1 MHEKYT
7 TRGLIVSASAYRE
20 ADKIISIY
28 TEDFGLVSAVAAGVR
43 RSASKL
49 RYHTQDFSVR
59 LFSLVS
65 GRDIWRLVG
74 AEEIGGVMSFDPAA
88 SSEALA
94 AYARVLSLI
103 RRLVR
108 GEEKNE
114 QVFLT
119 LSSLYNLLADI
130 DKDAGVGG
138 NVHAGGDSSI
148 DISSLETLAVFRILH
163 SLGYIKSDAATEP
176 IITPTLIDKP
186 LVAYTKPLV
195 PFLISAIN
203 AGLTESH
210 L

>member
-7 TRGLIVSASAYRE
+7 TRGCIIHASAYRE

-28 TEDFGLVSAVAAGVR
+28 TEDFGLISAVAAGVR
-43 RSASKL
+43 SSASKL

-59 LFSLVS
+59 QFSLVN

-74 AEEIGGVMSFDPAA
+74 AEEISGVISLDPAD
-88 SSEALA
+88 SSDAPA
-94 AYARVLSLI
+94 VYARVLSLI

-119 LSSLYNLLADI
+119 LFSLHNLLSN
-130 DKDAGVGG
+130 KE
-138 NVHAGGDSSI
+138 NSSVNTLA
-148 DISSLETLAVFRILH
+148 LETLAVFRILH
-163 SLGYIKSDAATEP
+163 ALGYIKSDKLIEP
-176 IITPTLIDKP
+176 LIEP
-186 LVAYTKPLV
+186 MEMNPSLIALTKPLASQ
-195 PFLISAIN
+195 LISAIN
-203 AGLTESH
+203 KGLTESH

>member
-7 TRGLIVSASAYRE
+7 TRGCIIHASAYRE

-28 TEDFGLVSAVAAGVR
+28 TEDFGLVSVVAAGVR
-43 RSASKL
+43 RSPSKL
-49 RYHTQDFSVR
+49 RYHIQDFSVR
-59 LFSLVS
+59 RFSLVR

-74 AEEIGGVMSFDPAA
+74 AEEIAGIINLDPAA
-88 SSEALA
+88 SLEALSV
-94 AYARVLSLI
+94 YARVLSLI

-119 LSSLYNLLADI
+119 LFSLHNLLSTP
-130 DKDAGVGG
+130 
-138 NVHAGGDSSI
+138 NV
-148 DISSLETLAVFRILH
+148 ISVENTQVKENTNVNMAALETLAVFRILH
-163 SLGYIKSDAATEP
+163 SLGYIKSDVATEP
-176 IITPTLIDKP
+176 LITPPEISSNLVTSAKP
-186 LVAYTKPLV
+186 LVSS
-195 PFLISAIN
+195 LISAIN

>member
-20 ADKIISIY
+20 ADKILSIY

-59 LFSLVS
+59 QFSLVS

-74 AEEIGGVMSFDPAA
+74 AEEISGVISLDPTD
-88 SSEALA
+88 SSDAPA
-94 AYARVLSLI
+94 VYARVLSLI

-119 LSSLYNLLADI
+119 LFSLYKMLGSAISAKIARI
-130 DKDAGVGG
+130 DLSV
-138 NVHAGGDSSI
+138 
-148 DISSLETLAVFRILH
+148 LETLAVFRILH
-163 SLGYIKSDAATEP
+163 SLGYIKFDATTEP
-176 IITPTLIDKP
+176 LILPEEIDRALIASAKP
-186 LVAYTKPLV
+186 L
-195 PFLISAIN
+195 
-203 AGLTESH
+203 
-210 L
+210 

>member
-7 TRGLIVSASAYRE
+7 TRGCIIHASAYRE

-59 LFSLVS
+59 LFSLVR

-74 AEEIGGVMSFDPAA
+74 AEEIPGVINLGPAA
-88 SSEALA
+88 SLEALSV
-94 AYARVLSLI
+94 YSRVLSLI

-114 QVFLT
+114 QVFFT
-119 LSSLYNLLADI
+119 LFSLYNLLVSATSAEIARI
-130 DKDAGVGG
+130 DLSA
-138 NVHAGGDSSI
+138 
-148 DISSLETLAVFRILH
+148 LETLAVFRILH
-163 SLGYIKSDAATEP
+163 SLGYIKFDTTTEP
-176 IITPTLIDKP
+176 LIK
-186 LVAYTKPLV
+186 TKKINPDQISLAQPLV
-195 PFLISAIN
+195 PFMISTIN
-203 AGLTESH
+203 KGLTESH

>member
-20 ADKIISIY
+20 ADKILSIY
-28 TEDFGLVSAVAAGVR
+28 TEDFGLVSAVASGVR

-59 LFSLVS
+59 RFSLVL

-74 AEEIGGVMSFDPAA
+74 AEEIPGVINLDPTA
-88 SSEALA
+88 SLEALSV
-94 AYARVLSLI
+94 YARVLSLI

-119 LSSLYNLLADI
+119 LFSFHKLLSTP
-130 DKDAGVGG
+130 
-138 NVHAGGDSSI
+138 NV
-148 DISSLETLAVFRILH
+148 ISVDNITALETLAVFRILH
-163 SLGYIKSDAATEP
+163 ALGYIKSDAATEP
-176 IITPTLIDKP
+176 IITPALIDKP
-186 LVAYTKPLV
+186 TVISAKPLV
-195 PFLISAIN
+195 SSLIYAIN

>member
-7 TRGLIVSASAYRE
+7 TRGCIIHASAYRE

-59 LFSLVS
+59 RFSLVR

-74 AEEIGGVMSFDPAA
+74 AEEIAGLINLDPAA
-88 SSEALA
+88 SLEALSV
-94 AYARVLSLI
+94 YARVLSLI

-119 LSSLYNLLADI
+119 LLSLHNMLSSTISAD
-130 DKDAGVGG
+130 
-138 NVHAGGDSSI
+138 
-148 DISSLETLAVFRILH
+148 DISCLETLAVFRILH

-176 IITPTLIDKP
+176 LITPAKINQD
-186 LVAYTKPLV
+186 LVAHTKPLV
-195 PFLISAIN
+195 PSLISAIN

>member
-7 TRGLIVSASAYRE
+7 TRGFVLQTSAYRE

-59 LFSLVS
+59 RFSLVR

-74 AEEIGGVMSFDPAA
+74 AEEIADVTSIDPKTSAKF
-88 SSEALA
+88 LA
-94 AYARVLSLI
+94 VYARVLSLI

-108 GEEKNE
+108 GQEKNE
-114 QVFLT
+114 RVF
-119 LSSLYNLLADI
+119 SSLFSLYRLLLSATSAEIARI
-130 DKDAGVGG
+130 DLSA
-138 NVHAGGDSSI
+138 
-148 DISSLETLAVFRILH
+148 LETLSVFRILY
-163 SLGYIKSDAATEP
+163 SLGYIKSDAKTEP
-176 IITPTLIDKP
+176 LISTAEIG
-186 LVAYTKPLV
+186 LGQVALAKPLV
-195 PFLISAIN
+195 PSLISAIN

>member
-20 ADKIISIY
+20 ADKILSIY

-59 LFSLVS
+59 QFSLVS

-74 AEEIGGVMSFDPAA
+74 AEEISGVISLDPTD
-88 SSEALA
+88 SSDAPA
-94 AYARVLSLI
+94 VYTRILSLI

-119 LSSLYNLLADI
+119 LFSLYNLLSTP
-130 DKDAGVGG
+130 
-138 NVHAGGDSSI
+138 NVNMTA
-148 DISSLETLAVFRILH
+148 LETLLVFLFLH
-163 SLGYIKSDAATEP
+163 SLGYIKSDIATEP
-176 IITPTLIDKP
+176 LITPTSINKSLVVSAKP
-186 LVAYTKPLV
+186 LVSS
-195 PFLISAIN
+195 LISAIN

>member
-59 LFSLVS
+59 QFSLVS

-74 AEEIGGVMSFDPAA
+74 AEEISGVISLDPTD
-88 SSEALA
+88 SSDAPA
-94 AYARVLSLI
+94 VYARILSLI

-119 LSSLYNLLADI
+119 LFSLYNLLSTSSVISIKNTQVKEDTNI
-130 DKDAGVGG
+130 DTTA
-138 NVHAGGDSSI
+138 
-148 DISSLETLAVFRILH
+148 LETLAVFRILH
-163 SLGYIKSDAATEP
+163 SLGYIKSDVATEP
-176 IITPTLIDKP
+176 IITPALIDKP
-186 LVAYTKPLV
+186 MVISAKPLV
-195 PFLISAIN
+195 PSLISAIN

>member
-7 TRGLIVSASAYRE
+7 TRGFVLFASAYRE

-28 TEDFGLVSAVAAGVR
+28 TEDFGLVSAVASGVR

-59 LFSLVS
+59 RFSLVR

-74 AEEIGGVMSFDPAA
+74 AEEIADVTSIDPKTSAKF
-88 SSEALA
+88 LA
-94 AYARVLSLI
+94 VYARVLSLI

-108 GEEKNE
+108 GQEKNE
-114 QVFLT
+114 RVF
-119 LSSLYNLLADI
+119 SSLFSLYRLLAQASD
-130 DKDAGVGG
+130 DE
-138 NVHAGGDSSI
+138 NTNSSEI
-148 DISSLETLAVFRILH
+148 ANTDLAALETLSVFRILY
-163 SLGYIKSDAATEP
+163 SLGYIKSDATTEP
-176 IITPTLIDKP
+176 LISTAEIG
-186 LVAYTKPLV
+186 LGQVALAKPLV
-195 PFLISAIN
+195 PSLISAIN

>member
-7 TRGLIVSASAYRE
+7 TRGFVLQTSAYRE

-59 LFSLVS
+59 RFSLVR

-74 AEEIGGVMSFDPAA
+74 AEEIADVTSIDPKTSAKF
-88 SSEALA
+88 LA
-94 AYARVLSLI
+94 VYARVLSLI

-108 GEEKNE
+108 GQEKNE
-114 QVFLT
+114 RVFLS
-119 LSSLYNLLADI
+119 LFSLYRLLLQANEN
-130 DKDAGVGG
+130 KFGRNCPYRSA
-138 NVHAGGDSSI
+138 A
-148 DISSLETLAVFRILH
+148 LETLSVFRILY
-163 SLGYIKSDAATEP
+163 SLGYIKSDATTEP
-176 IITPTLIDKP
+176 LISTAEIG
-186 LVAYTKPLV
+186 LGQVALAKPLV
-195 PFLISAIN
+195 PSLISAIN

>member
-7 TRGLIVSASAYRE
+7 TRGFVLFASAYRE

-59 LFSLVS
+59 RFSLVR
-65 GRDIWRLVG
+65 GRDLWRLVG
-74 AEEIGGVMSFDPAA
+74 AEEIADVIPIDPRT
-88 SSEALA
+88 SSESLA
-94 AYARVLSLI
+94 VYARVLSLI

-108 GEEKNE
+108 GQEKNE

-119 LSSLYNLLADI
+119 LFSLYKLLVSAISAEIARI
-130 DKDAGVGG
+130 DLSA
-138 NVHAGGDSSI
+138 
-148 DISSLETLAVFRILH
+148 LETLAVFRILH
-163 SLGYIKSDAATEP
+163 SLGYIKFDAMTEP
-176 IITPTLIDKP
+176 LIVPLEINSD
-186 LVAYTKPLV
+186 LVAIAKPLV
-195 PFLISAIN
+195 PSLISAIN